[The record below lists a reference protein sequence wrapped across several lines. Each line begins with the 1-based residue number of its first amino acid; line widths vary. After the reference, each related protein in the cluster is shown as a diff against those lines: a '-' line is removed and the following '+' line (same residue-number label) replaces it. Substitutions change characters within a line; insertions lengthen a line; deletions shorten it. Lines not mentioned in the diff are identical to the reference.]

1 MMRSL
6 YSGVSGLKTHQ
17 TKMDVI
23 GNNIANVNTTA
34 YKTKSITFSD
44 MLYQTTQAASGP
56 DPETQKA
63 GTNARQIGLGVK
75 SSAISTAITTEGA
88 TQSTGNPFDLKITG
102 EAFFVVSDGT
112 NTYFT
117 RDGSFNVDAN
127 GYLAMAGTGYNVMG
141 WTTVDKNTGEVMP
154 DTVKPIRVMGEGY
167 QTYGAEATT
176 QAYLQGILDKFDDN
190 LETNVGKQI
199 NLQIFDK
206 LGYEYNVKFG
216 ITPMT
221 GTVQS
226 TKSVTNTERM
236 YDLPTKIEVVDNSTL
251 TFRRQPDNVEI
262 TKTSI
267 PEELLSEIEEK
278 ARDAYDADPDN
289 LVNPVTV
296 AINKYPTDENGN
308 QVTQDANQNNIIL
321 LDMGDAL
328 PDSSQWNGAAV
339 TVTFS
344 GEKAYKV
351 YNENGV
357 SLGVMDIDDEIL
369 QKLYGDD
376 AGNALAN
383 TFGEKIGETASLLP
397 IFANG
402 TSKGIIA
409 TQKTYTDGTDPQYE
423 YFDLEGNKILLDDEA
438 ISKLLATDASP
449 EVLSQY
455 TSTEDTTVDEVLD
468 GQYQV
473 KLLSMTDS
481 NQTEVDLN
489 AFGADGLSY
498 NLVYN
503 VSDGTFNYVGAPG
516 SKTITVNLSALG
528 TNFENLEIDFST
540 TENTDNGGSSTV
552 AATKGDLEGLYAG
565 RKVGEMTGVSIGTDG
580 TIYATYSNG
589 QSKILAQIAVAT
601 FANAMGLANAGDNLY
616 EETQNSGSFD
626 GVGVDITAGGTGYLT
641 TGVLEMSN
649 VDLSAEFTEMI
660 TTQRGFQANSRIITV
675 SDTLLEELVNLKR

>member
-1 MMRSL
+1 MLRSL

-56 DPETQKA
+56 DPETDRA

-75 SSAISTAITTEGA
+75 SSAISTSITTEGA
-88 TQSTGNPFDLKITG
+88 NQSTGNPFDLKITG

-117 RDGSFNVDAN
+117 RDGSFNVDSA

-141 WTTVDKNTGEVMP
+141 WTEVDPTTGKVIQN
-154 DTVKPIRVMGEGY
+154 TVKPIKVMGAEHE
-167 QTYGAEATT
+167 TYAAAATT
-176 QAYLQGILDKFDDN
+176 QAYLAGILDKFDDN
-190 LETNVGKQI
+190 LETNAGKQI

-216 ITPMT
+216 ITPIT

-226 TKSVTNTERM
+226 TKSVTNTERE
-236 YDLPTKIEVVDNSTL
+236 YELPASVQVVDNSTL
-251 TFRRQPDNVEI
+251 TFRRQADGVEI

-267 PEELLSEIEEK
+267 PEELLEAIEEA
-278 ARDAYDADPDN
+278 ARAAYDGTT
-289 LVNPVTV
+289 NPVEV
-296 AINKYPTDENGN
+296 QI
-308 QVTQDANQNNIIL
+308 
-321 LDMGDAL
+321 
-328 PDSSQWNGAAV
+328 DSLGVDIAAGSQWNGS
-339 TVTFS
+339 TVEVHFS
-344 GEKAYKV
+344 GDLGIEAF
-351 YNENGV
+351 NNNGV
-357 SLGVMDIDDEIL
+357 SLGLLDVKAADLEIFYPGISTSAL
-369 QKLYGDD
+369 GDAAIGLD
-376 AGNALAN
+376 GN
-383 TFGEKIGETASLLP
+383 TFAGAVIV
-397 IFANG
+397 
-402 TSKGIIA
+402 
-409 TQKTYTDGTDPQYE
+409 TQKTYTDGTDPQYS
-423 YFDLEGNKILLDDEA
+423 FVDKDGNLLNLDYEK

-449 EVLSQY
+449 DVLSQY
-455 TSTEDTTVDEVLD
+455 TSTEDTTTNEVLE

-473 KLLSMTDS
+473 KLLSMTNS
-481 NQTEVDLN
+481 EQTEVDLN

-503 VSDGTFNYVGAPG
+503 TADGTFNYVGAPG
-516 SKTITVNLSALG
+516 SNKITVNLSALG
-528 TNFENLEIDFST
+528 DNFENLEIDFSN

-552 AATKGDLEGLYAG
+552 AATKGDVDGLNTG

-580 TIYATYSNG
+580 TIFATYSNG

-641 TGVLEMSN
+641 TGMLEMSN

>member
-56 DPETQKA
+56 NPETDKA

-75 SSAISTAITTEGA
+75 SSAISTSITTEGA
-88 TQSTGNPFDLKITG
+88 NQSTGNPFDLKITG
-102 EAFFVVSDGT
+102 EAFFIVSDGT

-117 RDGSFNVDAN
+117 RDGSFNVDAA

-141 WTTVDKNTGEVMP
+141 WTEVDPTTGKVIQN
-154 DTVKPIRVMGEGY
+154 TVKPIKVMG
-167 QTYGAEATT
+167 AEHENYAAAATT
-176 QAYLQGILDKFDDN
+176 QAYLAGILDKFDDN
-190 LETNVGKQI
+190 LETNAGKQI

-216 ITPMT
+216 ITPIT

-226 TKSVTNTERM
+226 TKSVTNTERE
-236 YDLPTKIEVVDNSTL
+236 YELPASVQLVDNSTL
-251 TFRRQPDNVEI
+251 TFRRQDGVEI

-267 PEELLSEIEEK
+267 PEELLEAIEEE
-278 ARDAYDADPDN
+278 ARDNYNGTDP
-289 LVNPVTV
+289 VEVTV
-296 AINKYPTDENGN
+296 KNLGVDIAASSEWN
-308 QVTQDANQNNIIL
+308 DAV
-321 LDMGDAL
+321 
-328 PDSSQWNGAAV
+328 V

-344 GEKAYKV
+344 GDRAYEAF
-351 YNENGV
+351 NNDGL
-357 SLGVMDIDDEIL
+357 SLGILDVDVDILEQFYTGINQVTDLNQARVPLDNA
-369 QKLYGDD
+369 KF
-376 AGNALAN
+376 AG
-383 TFGEKIGETASLLP
+383 S
-397 IFANG
+397 
-402 TSKGIIA
+402 IIV
-409 TQKTYTDGTDPQYE
+409 TQKTYTDGTDPQYSYLGTDANRTE
-423 YFDLEGNKILLDDEA
+423 YFFDYEDV
-438 ISKLLATDASP
+438 SKLLATDASP
-449 EVLSQY
+449 DVLSQY
-455 TSTEDTTVDEVLD
+455 TSTEDTTTNEVLE

-473 KLLSMTDS
+473 KLLSMTNS
-481 NQTEVDLN
+481 EQTEVDLN
-489 AFGADGLSY
+489 AFGADGLNY

-503 VSDGTFNYVGAPG
+503 TADGTFNYVGEPG
-516 SKTITVNLSALG
+516 SKKITVNLSALG
-528 TNFENLEIDFST
+528 DNFENIEIDFSN

-552 AATKGDLEGLYAG
+552 AATKGDVDGLNTG

-580 TIYATYSNG
+580 TVYATYSNG

-641 TGVLEMSN
+641 TGMLEMSN

>member
-56 DPETQKA
+56 NPETDKA

-75 SSAISTAITTEGA
+75 SSAISTSITTEGA
-88 TQSTGNPFDLKITG
+88 NQSTGNPFDLKITG
-102 EAFFVVSDGT
+102 EAFFIVSDGT

-117 RDGSFNVDAN
+117 RDGSFNVDAA

-141 WTTVDKNTGEVMP
+141 WTEVDQTTGKVIQN
-154 DTVKPIRVMGEGY
+154 TVKPIKVMG
-167 QTYGAEATT
+167 AEHNNYSAAATT
-176 QAYLQGILDKFDDN
+176 QAYLAGILDKFDDN
-190 LETNVGKQI
+190 LETNAGKQV

-216 ITPMT
+216 ITPIT

-226 TKSVTNTERM
+226 TKNVTNTERL
-236 YDLPTKIEVVDNSTL
+236 YELPDRVKLVDNSTI
-251 TFRRQPDNVEI
+251 TFTRQDDVEI

-267 PEELLSEIEEK
+267 PEELLEELEEAAK
-278 ARDAYDADPDN
+278 AIYEADQTK
-289 LVNPVTV
+289 NPVTV
-296 AINKYPTDENGN
+296 AINSVPNG
-308 QVTQDANQNNIIL
+308 VTADTTINLGNTISNFSEW
-321 LDMGDAL
+321 DGM
-328 PDSSQWNGAAV
+328 AV
-339 TVTFS
+339 KVNFS
-344 GEKAYKV
+344 GEKAFEAYS
-351 YNENGV
+351 GTV
-357 SLGVMDIDDEIL
+357 SLGIIDA
-369 QKLYGDD
+369 DD
-376 AGNALAN
+376 ATIAEFYENANKTDALGTEYTIKDA
-383 TFGEKIGETASLLP
+383 FASGLVV
-397 IFANG
+397 
-402 TSKGIIA
+402 
-409 TQKTYTDGTDPQYE
+409 TQKTYTDGTDPQYK
-423 YFDLEGNKILLDDEA
+423 YLDTADPAVEHSYDYEK
-438 ISKLLATDASP
+438 ISKLLAVDASP

-455 TSTEDTTVDEVLD
+455 TSTEDTTTTEVLE

-489 AFGADGLSY
+489 AFGAEGLTY

-503 VSDGTFNYVGAPG
+503 TADGTFNYVGEPG
-516 SKTITVNLSALG
+516 SEKITVNLSALG
-528 TNFENLEIDFST
+528 DNFENLQVDFSN

-552 AATKGDLEGLYAG
+552 AATKGDVDGLNTG
-565 RKVGEMTGVSIGTDG
+565 RKPGEMTGVSIGTDG
-580 TIYATYSNG
+580 TVYATYSNG

-641 TGVLEMSN
+641 TGMLEMSN

>member
-75 SSAISTAITTEGA
+75 SSAISTSITTEGA

-117 RDGSFNVDAN
+117 RDGSFNVDSA

-141 WTTVDKNTGEVMP
+141 WTEVDQTTGKVIQN
-154 DTVKPIRVMGEGY
+154 TVKPIQVMGAEHE
-167 QTYGAEATT
+167 TYAAEATT
-176 QAYLQGILDKFDDN
+176 QAYLAGILDKFDDN
-190 LETNVGKQI
+190 LETNAGKQI
-199 NLQIFDK
+199 NLQIYDK
-206 LGYEYNVKFG
+206 LGYEYNLKFG
-216 ITPMT
+216 VTPIT

-226 TKSVTNTERM
+226 TKSVTNTERL
-236 YDLPTKIEVVDNSTL
+236 YELPASIELVDNSTL
-251 TFRRQPDNVEI
+251 TYAKATDGTEI

-267 PEELLSEIEEK
+267 PEDLLEQIEDA
-278 ARDAYDADPDN
+278 ARAAYEADPTK
-289 LVNPVTV
+289 NPVTV
-296 AINKYPTDENGN
+296 AINSAPANVKPDTTLNLGN
-308 QVTQDANQNNIIL
+308 TISNY
-321 LDMGDAL
+321 
-328 PDSSQWNGAAV
+328 SEWNGMAI
-339 TVTFS
+339 TVKFS
-344 GEKAYKV
+344 GETAYKAID
-351 YNENGV
+351 ENGV
-357 SLGVMDIDDEIL
+357 SLGLLDAEDTVLEQFYDMANMADI
-369 QKLYGDD
+369 GDKATLKTD
-376 AGNALAN
+376 
-383 TFGEKIGETASLLP
+383 FS
-397 IFANG
+397 NG
-402 TSKGIIA
+402 LVV
-409 TQKTYTDGTDPQYE
+409 TQKTYTDGTDPQYS
-423 YFDLEGNKILLDDEA
+423 FLKTDGTDLGFVVDYED
-438 ISKLLATDASP
+438 ISKMLAIDASP

-455 TSTEDTTVDEVLD
+455 TSTEDTTTDEVLE

-481 NQTEVDLN
+481 QQTEVDLN

-503 VSDGTFNYVGAPG
+503 TADGTFNYVGNPG
-516 SKTITVNLSALG
+516 SNTITVNLSALG
-528 TNFENLEIDFST
+528 TNFENLEIDFSN

-552 AATKGDLEGLYAG
+552 AATKGDVDGLNTG
-565 RKVGEMTGVSIGTDG
+565 RKVGEMTGVSISTDG